1 MADVILFVLVNR
13 MLILTVN
20 FEFSEEKKERISIF
34 PRWDNSEIT
43 AFTP

>member
-1 MADVILFVLVNR
+1 MADVNLFVLVNR
-13 MLILTVN
+13 MLILKVN

>member
-1 MADVILFVLVNR
+1 MADVILFVLVNC
-13 MLILTVN
+13 MLIFKVN
-20 FEFSEEKKERISIF
+20 FKFSEEKKERISIF

>member
-13 MLILTVN
+13 MLILKVN

>member
-1 MADVILFVLVNR
+1 MADVILFVLVNC
-13 MLILTVN
+13 MLILKVN

-43 AFTP
+43 VR